1 MLDVLNGITDIL
13 HGLLD
18 SPWLWAVVF
27 LVAGMDALLPFM
39 PSEATVII
47 VGVLVVPDTGQ
58 LVMLMVIAA
67 LGAWSG
73 DSLGYL
79 IGRSSGPVVLP
90 RLIRGERGR
99 ARFQWAHTQLRRH
112 ATVLLLA
119 GRYLP
124 GVRAVT
130 MLGAGVLRYP
140 ARRFL
145 LTDALGASIWA
156 TYSSLIG
163 YLGGTTFQDHPV
175 YGMLLAF
182 TIGLAGATLVEVV
195 RRVAGRRRARSR
207 VLPSEVRRERSLRS
221 EP

>member
-18 SPWLWAVVF
+18 SPWLWIVVF
-27 LVAGMDALLPFM
+27 LVAGLDALLPFM
-39 PSEATVII
+39 PSETTVII
-47 VGVLVVPDTGQ
+47 VGVLVVPDTSQ
-58 LVMLMVIAA
+58 LVMLIVIAA
-67 LGAWSG
+67 LGAWTG
-73 DSLGYL
+73 DTLGYFA
-79 IGRSSGPVVLP
+79 GRSFGPVVLP
-90 RLIRGERGR
+90 RLIRGERER

-130 MLGAGVLRYP
+130 MLGAGVLRFP
-140 ARRFL
+140 ARQFL
-145 LTDALGASIWA
+145 LTDALGAGIWA
-156 TYSSLIG
+156 TYAALIG

-182 TIGLAGATLVEVV
+182 AIGLAGATLVEVG
-195 RRVAGRRRARSR
+195 RRVAGHRRRARSR
-207 VLPSEVRRERSLRS
+207 ARTSEAAEAKRELSA
-221 EP
+221 